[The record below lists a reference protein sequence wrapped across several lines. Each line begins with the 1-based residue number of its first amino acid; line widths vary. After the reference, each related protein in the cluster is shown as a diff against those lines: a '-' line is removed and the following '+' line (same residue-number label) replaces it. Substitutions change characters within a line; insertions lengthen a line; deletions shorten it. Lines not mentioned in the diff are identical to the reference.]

1 MFSREWRSLFGII
14 IIFRITIIVCIPFDI
29 SGPVEEPQ
37 TKSTKLTTR
46 RLRCQSSLDFSIIFF
61 LSLRFILIPFAHFKP
76 YVSSQIEEILQLNVQ
91 KPNFCGTI
99 LKGNMVSVLTRFGDA
114 ILIHIFHN
122 SLPLVDPVLSQS
134 LTSLTST
141 LAQTHKSLCG
151 GKRKRI
157 GTEKWNCAT
166 KTDFSLD

>member
-76 YVSSQIEEILQLNVQ
+76 YVNSQIEDILQLNAR
-91 KPNFCGTI
+91 KPNLCWIRDHIERQYGVRTHPIRRRNFNPYFPQQLATGRSCFVSI
-99 LKGNMVSVLTRFGDA
+99 LDQFN
-114 ILIHIFHN
+114 FHARTN
-122 SLPLVDPVLSQS
+122 
-134 LTSLTST
+134 
-141 LAQTHKSLCG
+141 A
-151 GKRKRI
+151 
-157 GTEKWNCAT
+157 
-166 KTDFSLD
+166 